1 MLSRTEKISGFP
13 LKVSR
18 CERELYEEFCNI
30 AEAELLREMR
40 DYFIEAKQ
48 RSRKQWVDCVDR
60 RKRFGRNHHV
70 LRKRPVAQQHGAT
83 FSSWEEDV
91 AKLCCL
97 FLLNGNRIS
106 QQRFMPEDLVQ
117 VVET

>member
-1 MLSRTEKISGFP
+1 LAADERGRACADLPSFPIQKQPDLPISYNGVSALF
-13 LKVSR
+13 LKNHTLRNLLKEASAQC
-18 CERELYEEFCNI
+18 CENDQ
-30 AEAELLREMR
+30 LR
-40 DYFIEAKQ
+40 
-48 RSRKQWVDCVDR
+48 
-60 RKRFGRNHHV
+60 NNT
-70 LRKRPVAQQHGAT
+70 GAT